1 MSHFGGYTLSH
12 DRAHVHHSPELYA
25 KCHTV
30 LSLGKWDLQGDML
43 AIIALL
49 SMVGLAWRITRAD
62 IQHYKSQRCV
72 EGIAEYL
79 VDRTYKASSY
89 IHIVP
94 EERSSQCFH
103 CHEAPFFCT

>member
-1 MSHFGGYTLSH
+1 MGF
-12 DRAHVHHSPELYA
+12 A
-25 KCHTV
+25 
-30 LSLGKWDLQGDML
+30 GDML

-103 CHEAPFFCT
+103 CHEAPFFLHIEMMVSVFMRLLHSSLGPLAQSP